1 MKKKYLIVGGVLAL
15 SLSMAGCGKN
25 TADESSDVVNETGIE
40 EADADAQSASLLLM
54 ESVDDTAFTLNIG
67 DFSLGVKEIEG
78 MNFGGSMNQWWSEE
92 LESSGAFMY
101 NGDTLDESTIM
112 YVYHLSDE
120 AYTGETESMAND
132 DGTNILCYASCYFPT
147 HDAWAGETPLS
158 QAEIDYESPDTT
170 AARFSY
176 EKALVGGKY
185 LTVDVYVRNTD
196 AFPWEEA
203 LPLTDDSYY
212 NEGGESSTDTIG
224 HSETEGKYVYSYN
237 YEMYGDA
244 DVKNVLGDMEIIAK
258 RPDNSTIN
266 DLGNYQLD
274 NYEVYYQIKKLT
286 KDEFEQCSD
295 IDGVSDFEIQTIVN
309 GDGDEIVCR
318 KVKTEYAQ
326 YVDFYKQLDNENV
339 AILIKVCEVDM
350 NEVNPEDFID
360 LTKDCYFDFAYP
372 AGYVSD
378 KFAGQ

>member
-1 MKKKYLIVGGVLAL
+1 MKKKLFATGIAIAMVLSIV
-15 SLSMAGCGKN
+15 GCGKDAGN
-25 TADESSDVVNETGIE
+25 TAAEGTAAGTNAE
-40 EADADAQSASLLLM
+40 EQAVSLLPM
-54 ESVDDTAFTLNIG
+54 ESKDETAFTLSSG

-78 MNFGGSMNQWWSEE
+78 MNFGGSMNRWWVEE

-101 NGDTLDESTIM
+101 NGDTLDESTIV

-147 HDAWAGETPLS
+147 PDAWAWETPLS
-158 QAEIDYESPDTT
+158 QAEIDYESSDTT

-176 EKALVGGKY
+176 EKELSGGKY
-185 LTVDVYVRNTD
+185 LTVDVYARNTD

-224 HSETEGKYVYSYN
+224 HSEIEGKYVYSYN

-244 DVKNVLGDMEIIAK
+244 DVKAILGQDMEIIAK
-258 RPDNSTIN
+258 RPNNSTIN
-266 DLGNYQLD
+266 DFGNYQLD
-274 NYEVYYQIKKLT
+274 NYEIYYQIKKLT
-286 KDEFEQCSD
+286 KDEFEECSD
-295 IDGVSDFEIQTIVN
+295 IDGVSDAEIQTIVN
-309 GDGDEIVCR
+309 GDGDDIICR
-318 KVKTEYAQ
+318 KVQTEYAQ
-326 YVDFYKQLDNENV
+326 YIDFYKQLENENV
-339 AILIKVCEVDM
+339 AILVRVCEVDM

-360 LTKDCYFDFAYP
+360 LTKDCYFDFAYSE
-372 AGYVSD
+372 GYVID
-378 KFAGQ
+378 KFK